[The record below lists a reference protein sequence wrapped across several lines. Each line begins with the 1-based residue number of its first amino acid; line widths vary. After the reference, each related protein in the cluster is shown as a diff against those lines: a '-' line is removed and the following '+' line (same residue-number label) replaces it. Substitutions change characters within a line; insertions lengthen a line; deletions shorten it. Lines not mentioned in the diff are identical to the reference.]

1 MATKPEDSKKYIEQ
15 LREWV
20 NRQPHLPKDLSDVF
34 LLRFAHSCFY
44 DVEKAKKAMEIFF
57 SIRGNSPDLLNNRD
71 PESPHIQKILN
82 VINIGLYRSATSNR
96 WLWFWQIND
105 PGLEQY
111 EYLLDVKLF
120 FLSTDA
126 HFLDQEVLSD
136 EDIVVMDVKD
146 ITLKFLT
153 KINLSIQRRL
163 SKYQQEGMPIRL
175 KQIHVINAP
184 PFIDKIYGALKP
196 FVKKEITEMIYFHPP
211 KSDSIYKHLSKEDLP
226 ADYGGTRPFLAEY
239 NKEIMELLIKHRE
252 TLIREDFWRPS
263 KGNSS
268 TEVGSFRTLAID

>member
-1 MATKPEDSKKYIEQ
+1 MDTNRILLDVIGISNVRRTLYPESRHANSFYFYHWSMTYLWLRFTIGGKSKQ
-15 LREWV
+15 
-20 NRQPHLPKDLSDVF
+20 NKDLLLRRIYIHPTLRSTMLYFIIQDCKHYSHSEEQRTGIFHFIGMCEERSNIEHGNKTRRFKEVYRTIERMGDVF

-126 HFLDQEVLSD
+126 HFLDEEVLSD
-136 EDIVVMDVKD
+136 EDIVVMD
-146 ITLKFLT
+146 
-153 KINLSIQRRL
+153 
-163 SKYQQEGMPIRL
+163 EGMPIRL

-196 FVKKEITEMIYFHPP
+196 FVKKEITEMI
-211 KSDSIYKHLSKEDLP
+211 
-226 ADYGGTRPFLAEY
+226 
-239 NKEIMELLIKHRE
+239 
-252 TLIREDFWRPS
+252 
-263 KGNSS
+263 
-268 TEVGSFRTLAID
+268 